1 MVDTL
6 FLVFIQDSV
15 SFATL
20 INVSFSSWMLKAR
33 QHISAQLLHS
43 AFFLSIHGLTEISD
57 KNWCGKFSLSF

>member
-15 SFATL
+15 SFAAL

-33 QHISAQLLHS
+33 QHITSLLHS